1 MPCMK
6 ILAEHHKHS
15 CAWHTLCRSSSH
27 QWIASTWVRCPC
39 RQRDKEVHST
49 IQPKISMSD
58 MLDFSTLSSQPQSS
72 RLRIDEEDELVPSS
86 AVQAFPLPQVQ
97 DVSLLMMRR
106 VGANNH
112 WDALPSAPF
121 NDIQYMWIPVQVE
134 SFEKNVMEY
143 VKPKHGTTTLGF
155 IFKHGVIIAVDSRA
169 SMGSYICKIFRPPR
183 KQHPQLL

>member
-1 MPCMK
+1 M
-6 ILAEHHKHS
+6 
-15 CAWHTLCRSSSH
+15 
-27 QWIASTWVRCPC
+27 
-39 RQRDKEVHST
+39 HST

-106 VGANNH
+106 VGANKH

-121 NDIQYMWIPVQVE
+121 NDIQC
-134 SFEKNVMEY
+134 
-143 VKPKHGTTTLGF
+143 
-155 IFKHGVIIAVDSRA
+155 VDTCP
-169 SMGSYICKIFRPPR
+169 GGK
-183 KQHPQLL
+183 L

>member
-1 MPCMK
+1 MK
-6 ILAEHHKHS
+6 LLAEHLKHS
-15 CAWHTLCRSSSH
+15 CAWHTPFRRTFH

-39 RQRDKEVHST
+39 RQRDKAVHSA
-49 IQPKISMSD
+49 IQPKISMPD

-106 VGANNH
+106 VGANKH
-112 WDALPSAPF
+112 WNALPSAPF
-121 NDIQYMWIPVQVE
+121 NHLQCMWMSIQVE
-134 SFEKNVMEY
+134 SFEKDVMEY

-183 KQHPQLL
+183 RQHP